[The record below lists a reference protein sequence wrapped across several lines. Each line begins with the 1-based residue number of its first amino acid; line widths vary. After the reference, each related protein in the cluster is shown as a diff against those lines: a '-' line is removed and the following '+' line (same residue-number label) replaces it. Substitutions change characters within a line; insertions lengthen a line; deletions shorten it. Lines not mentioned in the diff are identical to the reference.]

1 MTTIMLAEDH
11 HVVRKGLL
19 ALLEAEPDFRV
30 VGEASDGLEA
40 VGMAER
46 LRPQVLVL
54 DLMLP
59 GINGLEVTRRVIR
72 RVAQTR
78 ALVLSMY
85 ANESYVLEALRNG
98 ASGYVLKDASATEFL
113 YAIREV
119 AAGRRYLSSA
129 LSERAIELYLDR
141 SEPIAVDRYEALTA
155 REREVLQMAAQDIK
169 NADIAARL
177 CISIRTV
184 ETHRMNLMRKLDLH
198 TQAELRKYAL
208 QRGLVGFPARASIM
222 PNGEERSDDGR
233 QGES

>member
-19 ALLEAEPDFRV
+19 ALLSAEPDFRV
-30 VGEASDGLEA
+30 VGETADGLEA
-40 VGMAER
+40 VDMAER

-59 GINGLEVTRRVIR
+59 GINGLEVARRVSR

-98 ASGYVLKDASATEFL
+98 ALGYVLKDASATEFL
-113 YAIREV
+113 HAIREV

-129 LSERAIELYLDR
+129 LSEHAIEMYIDR
-141 SEPIAVDRYEALTA
+141 AEPVGSDRYETLTA
-155 REREVLQMAAQDIK
+155 REREVLQMAAHDIR

-177 CISIRTV
+177 GISVRTV

-198 TQAELRKYAL
+198 AQADLRRYAF
-208 QRGLVGFPARASIM
+208 QRGILVWPTYAPDIPARE
-222 PNGEERSDDGR
+222 G
-233 QGES
+233 